1 MSFEK
6 VLLSRSEGGTPPRS
20 DFPLLREGYPPAVAI
35 FSQKSKIFACCALL
49 GLKIGS
55 LVLDKCPAQRK
66 ILKKVKF

>member
-6 VLLSRSEGGTPPRS
+6 VLLSRSEGGTPPAVIFHYCGR
-20 DFPLLREGYPPAVAI
+20 GTPPAVAI